1 MHSHPVDLRL
11 PAMPTQLPVVRAV
24 ANTMAMRANFDLD
37 AIADITMAIDELCSQ
52 LMTKAGAGATLRCS
66 FLLRP
71 ESLLV
76 RGSIPAAVD
85 VALNTASFGWR
96 VLSTL
101 VDSASTWWED
111 ELHIEVVKTRLVV
124 PE

>member
-11 PAMPTQLPVVRAV
+11 PARPAQLPVVRAV
-24 ANTMAMRANFDLD
+24 ANTVAMRANFDLD

-52 LMTKAGAGATLRCS
+52 LMTNAADGATLRCC
-66 FLLRP
+66 FLLGP

-76 RGSIPAAVD
+76 HGSVPAAGGP
-85 VALNTASFGWR
+85 LSTASFGWR

-101 VDSASTWWED
+101 VDSSRTWLAD
-111 ELHIEVVKTRLVV
+111 DLHIEVVKNRVV
-124 PE
+124 PA

>member
-1 MHSHPVDLRL
+1 MHPVELRL
-11 PAMPTQLPVVRAV
+11 PAQPAQLPVVRAV
-24 ANTMAMRANFDLD
+24 ANTVAMRANFDLD

-52 LMTKAGAGATLRCS
+52 LMTKAADGATLRCS

-76 RGSIPAAVD
+76 HGSVPANGS
-85 VALNTASFGWR
+85 ALNTASFGWR

-101 VDSASTWWED
+101 VDTSRTWLAED
-111 ELHIEVVKTRLVV
+111 LHIEVVRNRVV